1 MNEIVPYMI
10 TAILGGGMFKGIE
23 SVYRAITDSK
33 EKRTLA
39 EAVGARTPAEIES
52 VAVTTMTSALESAQ
66 TRIVALQ
73 AEREA
78 DRQYFQGR
86 ISTLEAQK
94 QQDQEYYLARI
105 LELTEQLQHMRQ
117 EMEVMERSLAALLAE
132 TNPKE
137 KGGGN

>member
-1 MNEIVPYMI
+1 MNEIVPYAI
-10 TAILGGGMFKGIE
+10 TAILGGGMFKGME
-23 SVYRAITDSK
+23 SIYRAITDSR

-66 TRIVALQ
+66 TRIRALQ
-73 AEREA
+73 DEREA
-78 DRQYFQGR
+78 DRQYFHGR

-105 LELTEQLQHMRQ
+105 LELTEQLQHMRH

-132 TNPKE
+132 TNLKE
-137 KGGGN
+137 KEGGS